1 MQCTQTKINTNLTK
15 EVVSSELIMTTLI
28 SLMSTCYKNIYIK
41 CMLGSQKLNLELA
54 ATISRN
60 PVENEK
66 EQNCAIAAYK
76 CLLAHSVQ

>member
-1 MQCTQTKINTNLTK
+1 MQIKKNTNLTK

-54 ATISRN
+54 VTISRN
-60 PVENEK
+60 PVENER
-66 EQNCAIAAYK
+66 EHYCASVAYK
-76 CLLAHSVQ
+76 CLLAHSMQ